1 MNTVERKDAA
11 GRTRRSVKK
20 EAKDLLWVIVVGL
33 VVMFALPIAYRVW
46 VHYNPPPPRRPISDV
61 LQDAG
66 GVRRETLLNTPTD
79 KWNESDERL
88 APDIRD
94 WLAAHADVI
103 LPWEWSDEARKK
115 DWKGYCDSW
124 RRILEEQSARLEKLI
139 SKKSDDMEEAAEKTG
154 KERKIAADG
163 MAGATNALA
172 SAEAHERERDEAKA
186 AVDEL
191 TKAKDGVAAALD
203 EIAAAQGRGY
213 AAGGVAKKVVQSL
226 IESIALV
233 YKYRADEER
242 RLPKWLPAR
251 VRKWFSAHGGAM
263 SGLRGA

>member
-11 GRTRRSVKK
+11 ERTRRPMKK
-20 EAKDLLWVIVVGL
+20 EAKDLLWVLVIGL

-46 VHYNPPPPRRPISDV
+46 VHYNPPPPRKPISEV
-61 LQDAG
+61 LHDAG
-66 GVRRETLLNTPTD
+66 GVRREMLLNTPTD
-79 KWNESDERL
+79 KWNESDKSL

-139 SKKSDDMEEAAEKTG
+139 SRKTDDMEEAAKMAG

-191 TKAKDGVAAALD
+191 TKAKDGVASSLG
-203 EIAAAQGRGY
+203 EIAAAQSRGY
-213 AAGGVAKKVVQSL
+213 AAGGVAKGVVQSL
-226 IESIALV
+226 IESIAVV
-233 YKYRADEER
+233 YRYRADEKR
-242 RLPKWLPAR
+242 RLPKWLPDR
-251 VRKWFSAHGGAM
+251 VRKWLSAHGGAM
-263 SGLRGA
+263 PALGEA

>member
-11 GRTRRSVKK
+11 ERTGRPMKK
-20 EAKDLLWVIVVGL
+20 EAKDMLWVLAIGL
-33 VVMFALPIAYRVW
+33 AVMFALPIAYRVW
-46 VHYNPPPPRRPISDV
+46 VHYNPPPPRRPIADV
-61 LQDAG
+61 LHDAG
-66 GVRRETLLNTPTD
+66 GVRREMLLNTPTD
-79 KWNESDERL
+79 KWKESDESL

-115 DWKGYCDSW
+115 DWKGYCASW
-124 RRILEEQSARLEKLI
+124 RRILEEQSARLEKLV
-139 SKKSDDMEEAAEKTG
+139 SRKADDMDEAAEKAS

-172 SAEAHERERDEAKA
+172 SAVAHERVRDEAKA

-191 TKAKDGVAAALD
+191 TKAKDGVASALG

-213 AAGGVAKKVVQSL
+213 AAGGVAKGVAQRL
-226 IESIALV
+226 IESIAVV
-233 YKYRADEER
+233 YKYRADEKR

-251 VRKWFSAHGGAM
+251 VRKWLSAHGGAKP
-263 SGLRGA
+263 GLREA

>member
-11 GRTRRSVKK
+11 ERAGRPAKK
-20 EAKDLLWVIVVGL
+20 EAKDLLWVLAIGL
-33 VVMFALPIAYRVW
+33 AVMFALPIAYRVW
-46 VHYNPPPPRRPISDV
+46 VHYNPPPPRRPISEV
-61 LQDAG
+61 LHDAG
-66 GVRRETLLNTPTD
+66 GVRREMLLNTPTD
-79 KWNESDERL
+79 KWNESDKSL

-103 LPWEWSDEARKK
+103 LPWEWSGEARKK

-124 RRILEEQSARLEKLI
+124 RRILEEQSARLEKMI
-139 SKKSDDMEEAAEKTG
+139 SRKADDMDEAAEKAA
-154 KERKIAADG
+154 KERKAAADG

-172 SAEAHERERDEAKA
+172 SAVAHERLRDEAKA

-203 EIAAAQGRGY
+203 EIAAARSRGHS
-213 AAGGVAKKVVQSL
+213 AGDVAKGVVQGL
-226 IESIALV
+226 LESIAAT
-233 YKYRADEER
+233 YRYRAAESR

-251 VRKWFSAHGGAM
+251 VRNWLSAHGPAM
-263 SGLRGA
+263 SGLREA

>member
-11 GRTRRSVKK
+11 ERAGRPMKK
-20 EAKDLLWVIVVGL
+20 EAKDLLWVLTIGL
-33 VVMFALPIAYRVW
+33 AVMFALPIAYRVW
-46 VHYNPPPPRRPISDV
+46 VHYNPPPPRRPIADV

-79 KWNESDERL
+79 KWNESDKSL

-124 RRILEEQSARLEKLI
+124 RRILEEQFARLEKLI
-139 SKKSDDMEEAAEKTG
+139 SKKSDDMDEAGEKAS

-163 MAGATNALA
+163 MADATNALA
-172 SAEAHERERDEAKA
+172 SAVAHEKERDEAKV

-191 TKAKDGVAAALD
+191 TKAKDGIASALG

-226 IESIALV
+226 IDSIALV
-233 YKYRADEER
+233 YKYRADEKR
-242 RLPKWLPAR
+242 PLPKWLPAR
-251 VRKWFSAHGGAM
+251 VRKWLSAHVGAM
-263 SGLRGA
+263 PCLHKA